1 LVDEQFMNLQ
11 KELFV
16 AQLKLAVKYKK
27 SVIVHNR
34 EAKGDMLPLL
44 EDNWN
49 SHFEGRIVFHC
60 CEPDKKLLEFAKEHK
75 MFIGVDGDVTY
86 REDKQ
91 QFIKTV
97 PLDMLV
103 LETDSPFLLPEPL
116 RTQKKYPNT
125 PANLLLIAEFISQV
139 RGENIE
145 DFIQKTSQNAEM
157 LFRLRS

>member
-1 LVDEQFMNLQ
+1 
-11 KELFV
+11 
-16 AQLKLAVKYKK
+16 
-27 SVIVHNR
+27 
-34 EAKGDMLPLL
+34 
-44 EDNWN
+44 
-49 SHFEGRIVFHC
+49 
-60 CEPDKKLLEFAKEHK
+60 